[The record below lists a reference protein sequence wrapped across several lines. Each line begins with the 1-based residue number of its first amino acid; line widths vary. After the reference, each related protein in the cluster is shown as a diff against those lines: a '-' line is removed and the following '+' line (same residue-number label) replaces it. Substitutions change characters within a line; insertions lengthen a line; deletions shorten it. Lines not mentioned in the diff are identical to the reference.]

1 MAEQADSLDIASNQ
15 SLFFS
20 DIGFYHLKGVLEQ
33 ADVSQAIGSRSISRP
48 IDLTKEELTQKHEDE
63 TIEWLNER
71 FIESFE
77 NQFNLLREET
87 SQLIR
92 RELTKIHFK
101 LLHYTINKADE
112 FPLDVSFFR
121 ENYPAFYCY
130 LIEQQLSGIVGAVAE
145 LIDVPADFTL
155 AIEAALGGA
164 HSTDF

>member
-1 MAEQADSLDIASNQ
+1 M
-15 SLFFS
+15 
-20 DIGFYHLKGVLEQ
+20 
-33 ADVSQAIGSRSISRP
+33 
-48 IDLTKEELTQKHEDE
+48 
-63 TIEWLNER
+63 NER

-130 LIEQQLSGIVGAVAE
+130 LIEYINDLTSKRKELLQDKFFFFQLFII
-145 LIDVPADFTL
+145 IDQSHT
-155 AIEAALGGA
+155 